1 MTHLFQGL
9 TGKVLMKDQNIE
21 LVPRE
26 KRGTIRHQRR
36 TFGMS
41 RLGAP
46 LEVYGTEKMSGSCLV
61 VAGQHGTEPESTL
74 LLSSV
79 LRTIPEGGLSAHIV
93 PALNPDGLA
102 RGTRCNASGVD
113 LNRNFPT
120 TDWSSKPVCYSWNN
134 DNPRDTE
141 LSAGPKSCSE
151 PETEALLQLI
161 ADLEPEYIISIHAPM
176 ECIDDPGTT
185 PLGKRLSEETGLPL
199 VTDIGYPV
207 PGSFGTWAC
216 ENNYQLITLELP
228 SESIQNIRR
237 RFTPVLVK
245 ILTGEYWESV

>member
-1 MTHLFQGL
+1 MR
-9 TGKVLMKDQNIE
+9 DQNVE

-26 KRGTIRHQRR
+26 KRGTIRHNRR

-46 LEVYGTEKMSGSCLV
+46 LEIYGPERLPGGCLV
-61 VAGQHGTEPESTL
+61 AAGQHGTEPESTV

-79 LRTIPEGGLSAHIV
+79 LRTIPEGGLRSHVV

-102 RGTRCNASGVD
+102 RGTRCNGAGVD

-120 TDWSSKPVCYSWNN
+120 TDWSSKPVSYSWNN
-134 DNPRDTE
+134 DNPQDTE
-141 LSAGPKSCSE
+141 LSAGQKPLSE
-151 PETEALLQLI
+151 PETAALLQLI

-207 PGSFGTWAC
+207 PGSFGTWAG
-216 ENNYQLITLELP
+216 EHNIKLITFELP
-228 SESIQNIRR
+228 SDSIQNIRR
-237 RFTPVLVK
+237 RFTPVLLK
-245 ILTGEYWESV
+245 LLTQTPALF